1 MKTPIECTLLD
12 LLQCVNNV
20 TATDQEA
27 TAVVVW
33 LINNGRV
40 RLRGTFAGAKI
51 PMPQTLASFPKA
63 LWPALA
69 RQEENCDNRQEGSL
83 VLVK

>member
-27 TAVVVW
+27 TAVVVR
-33 LINNGRV
+33 LINSGRV
-40 RLRGTFAGAKI
+40 RLCGTFAGAKI
-51 PMPQTLASFPKA
+51 PLPHTLASFPKA
-63 LWPALA
+63 LWPTLA
-69 RQEENCDNRQEGSL
+69 RQEGSCDNRQEGSL